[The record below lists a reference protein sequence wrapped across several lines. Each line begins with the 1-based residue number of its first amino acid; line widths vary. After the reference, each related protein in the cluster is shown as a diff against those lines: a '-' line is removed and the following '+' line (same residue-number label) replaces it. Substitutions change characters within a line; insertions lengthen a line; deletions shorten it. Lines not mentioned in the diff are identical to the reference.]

1 MRVIT
6 TSGTT
11 YETDG
16 RTITRLN
23 ASHELRR
30 DGEPITIL
38 QYVEPVVGQRWNLLL
53 MVREDGIAATVRS
66 TSPVVEVIL

>member
-16 RTITRLN
+16 NTVTRIEPCM
-23 ASHELRR
+23 ELRR
-30 DGEPITIL
+30 DGEPIKIL
-38 QYVEPVVGQRWNLLL
+38 QFTTPVVGRRWDLLL
-53 MVREDGIAATVRS
+53 MVREDGIATLRS
-66 TSPVVEVIL
+66 TSPVVEVIP